1 MQGSYNN
8 FAYFSASH
16 AKLENIVANLSSP
29 EFAVKSHG
37 DIEEFIQQEGT
48 ELL

>member
-8 FAYFSASH
+8 FSYFSASH

-48 ELL
+48 